1 MFTVLESLKK
11 KKDILILLGNCQYQ
25 PRLLVGF
32 TTANWL
38 FTGSLEG
45 DSGEVGAVD
54 TNSVWSHADVNEVF
68 LTFLYLE
75 SDIFTAF
82 IPMLIR
88 LARLLF
94 LLPTSVI
101 MVWSDIDDLL
111 LLLAVL
117 NFLVL
122 SPITDLRNRDAFRFI
137 FLRVDGFMANTQNIA
152 IG

>member
-1 MFTVLESLKK
+1 MQ
-11 KKDILILLGNCQYQ
+11 GNCQYQ

-54 TNSVWSHADVNEVF
+54 TNWVVSDADVKEVF

-117 NFLVL
+117 DFLVL

-137 FLRVDGFMANTQNIA
+137 FLRVDGLIANTQNIA